1 MLVTTLVYREYW
13 KQYFRL
19 KRKINITKQ
28 LEKKLKQGRL
38 KHKIKIRIKTL
49 ESTKKA
55 MSINI
60 QLIVITLGIYEL
72 NSLNDINQINGQRN

>member
-1 MLVTTLVYREYW
+1 
-13 KQYFRL
+13 
-19 KRKINITKQ
+19 
-28 LEKKLKQGRL
+28 
-38 KHKIKIRIKTL
+38 
-49 ESTKKA
+49 